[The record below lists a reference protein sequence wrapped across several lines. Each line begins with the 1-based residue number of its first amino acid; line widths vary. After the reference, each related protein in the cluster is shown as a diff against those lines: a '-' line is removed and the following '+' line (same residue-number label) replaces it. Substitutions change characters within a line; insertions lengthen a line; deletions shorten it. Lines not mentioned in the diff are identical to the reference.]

1 MRWAAFAAALGLAL
15 AACAPTPAPLPSAP
29 VGLTAPIH
37 VEAQAVPL
45 DPTEPGRDRI
55 GAFAY
60 AGGLALTS
68 ADTARLHGLSD
79 LKVWPNGRFLVQGD
93 EADQVE
99 GRIRLD
105 AKGRLIG
112 LDSVRIHA
120 LKDADGQDLYA
131 KGQRMRDA
139 ESVAELPNGDR
150 LVGFEENDR
159 VLLYPANGGPPRE
172 APKPDVKW
180 VFNKGMEALDFDP
193 AAGRDGY
200 RVGVEASGATF
211 VCRVSA
217 ACVPGPT
224 VALGDGYELSGLAVL
239 PKGRTAYLLRAF
251 DPARGNR
258 IRLRIEAADGA
269 VVDELMLAR
278 PLSVDNIEG
287 VGAAPRPDGSI
298 RFYLV
303 SDDNFGTY
311 NGLPTHQRTLLLAF
325 DWRPPQ
331 GR

>member
-1 MRWAAFAAALGLAL
+1 MRSAGFAAALGLAL
-15 AACAPTPAPLPSAP
+15 AACAPTPAPLPPAP
-29 VGLTAPIH
+29 LALTAPIH
-37 VEAQAVPL
+37 VAAEPVPL
-45 DPTEPGRDRI
+45 DPTDPGRDRL
-55 GAFAY
+55 GNFVY
-60 AGGLALTS
+60 AGGVALTS

-79 LKVWPNGRFLVQGD
+79 LQVWPDGRFLAQGD

-112 LDSVRIHA
+112 LEAVRIRA
-120 LKDADGQDLYA
+120 LKAADGQDLYA

-139 ESVAELPNGDR
+139 EGVAELPNGDR
-150 LVGFEENDR
+150 LVSFEENDR
-159 VLLYPANGGPPRE
+159 ILLYPADGGPPRE
-172 APKPDVKW
+172 APRPDVKW
-180 VFNKGMEALDFDP
+180 VFNKGMEALDHDP
-193 AAGRDGY
+193 AAGADGY
-200 RVGVEASGATF
+200 RVGVEVSGATF

-217 ACVPGPT
+217 SCVPGPK
-224 VALGDGYELSGLAVL
+224 VAVGDGYELSGLAVL
-239 PKGRTAYLLRAF
+239 PAGRTAYLLRAF

-258 IRLRIEAADGA
+258 IRLRIEGPDGA
-269 VVDELMLAR
+269 VHDELMLAR
-278 PLSVDNIEG
+278 PLTVDNIEG
-287 VGAAPRPDGSI
+287 VGAVPRPDGSI

-325 DWRPPQ
+325 DWRPPH